1 MSTIPNEIIEK
12 LSGFQNQIWQTVSLT
27 ASETANFG
35 LNFGSPE
42 TSSIAVSDLYGQ
54 VSEAALVIQFSFT
67 SLPENAQIVLIDE
80 ETFSKLAGEIRG
92 SKVTEI
98 DDDLISEIRPV
109 LESLVQGICLAIGN
123 LRNDA
128 YVASGMSIRFQMF
141 SFPPSMQEA
150 GELILTDL
158 TLASDNFSGKARWL
172 IDNTTA
178 HTILG
183 IDLESEGE
191 NESDVESTDDGSLLA
206 SDDSSLDILMDIPL
220 QVSVEL
226 GRVKMIL
233 KDVIELGAGSIIE
246 IEKSAGEPVDVLVN
260 KRLVARGEVV
270 VIEDNFGVRI
280 TEILSP
286 HDRLS
291 AINEAA

>member
-1 MSTIPNEIIEK
+1 MSTIPNEIIER
-12 LSGFQNQIWQTVSLT
+12 LNGFQNQIWQTVSLT
-27 ASETANFG
+27 ASEAANTG
-35 LNFGSPE
+35 LNFSSPE
-42 TSSIAVSDLYGQ
+42 TSCVAVSELYGQ
-54 VSEAALVIQFSFT
+54 ISEAALVIQFSFANM
-67 SLPENAQIVLIDE
+67 PENPQIVLINE
-80 ETFSKLAGEIRG
+80 ETFSQLAGEIRG

-98 DDDLISEIRPV
+98 DDALIDEIRPV
-109 LESLVQGICLAIGN
+109 LESLVQGICVAIGN

-150 GELILTDL
+150 GELVLTDL
-158 TLASDNFSGKARWL
+158 TLASDKFSGKARWL
-172 IDNTTA
+172 IDGTTA
-178 HTILG
+178 HAILG
-183 IDLESEGE
+183 IALEPEGE
-191 NESDVESTDDGSLLA
+191 DESDDESADDA
-206 SDDSSLDILMDIPL
+206 SVSAVDDSSLDILMDIPL

-226 GRVKMIL
+226 GRVKMIV

-246 IEKSAGEPVDVLVN
+246 IEKSAGEAVDVLVN
-260 KRLVARGEVV
+260 NRLVARGEVV

-291 AINEAA
+291 AINEVA